1 MNKASFMY
9 SGPIIDTHMH
19 LWDLANGYA
28 WLNGPDPNFERLIG
42 NYDALR
48 RNFLASDYAALTRGH
63 NILKSVHIQAFG
75 FPENPV
81 GETAWLQEQADHY
94 DYPHGIVAFANLSDP
109 NVEDTLRK
117 HRAYRN
123 VRAIRVP
130 LNYDQAVWRRM
141 ADRGDYMRDAHW
153 RRGFAL
159 LSRYNLSF
167 DVQIYDH
174 RAADAANLAR
184 AFPETT
190 LIIEHLGWPIEIETA
205 VGFEHW
211 AERLMMLAEC
221 PNAFLKVSGV
231 ACVFRRADPDLIR
244 QYLRRAVTIFGP
256 QRCPFGSNCP
266 PDTLFYDFSV
276 LLGVYTD
283 AFSDLTPEAQH
294 ALFFDNAQRV
304 YRLCLHCASRELVG
318 CTIVTRSRACKLA
331 AIGERGNDV

>member
-1 MNKASFMY
+1 MY

-42 NYDALR
+42 HYEALR
-48 RNFLASDYAALTRGH
+48 RNFIASDYDALTRGH
-63 NILKSVHIQAFG
+63 KVLKSVHIQAFG

-81 GETAWLQEQADHY
+81 GETAWLQAQADHHG
-94 DYPHGIVAFANLSDP
+94 YPHGIVAFANLSDP

-123 VRAIRVP
+123 VRGIRMP

-141 ADRGDYMRDAHW
+141 ADRSDYMRDAQW

-159 LSRYNLSF
+159 LSRYDLSF

-174 RAADAANLAR
+174 QAPDAAILAR

-190 LIIEHLGWPIEIETA
+190 FIIEHLGWPIAIESA

-211 AERLMMLAEC
+211 AERLTMLAEC
-221 PNAFLKVSGV
+221 PNVFLKVSGV
-231 ACVFRRADPDLIR
+231 GCVFGRADADLIR
-244 QYLRRAVTIFGP
+244 QYLRRALTIFGS
-256 QRCPFGSNCP
+256 QRCLFGSNCP
-266 PDTLFYDFSV
+266 PDTLFYDFRM
-276 LLGVYTD
+276 LLGLYTD
-283 AFSDLTPEAQH
+283 AFSDLVPEVQGAI
-294 ALFFDNAQRV
+294 FFDNAQRV
-304 YRLCLHCASRELVG
+304 YRLSE
-318 CTIVTRSRACKLA
+318 
-331 AIGERGNDV
+331 